1 MPSFKIDCH
10 LHYRVIQATEF
21 IFQFEAANHPWQTCK
36 QESFE
41 FQPQLD
47 FEQYERDGGLN
58 RLIRLHAPEG
68 ELRVSYHADVD
79 THIPERNTALRE
91 CEIHELPSYTL
102 FYLGSSRFCESDL
115 IGTMVQNTFGE
126 LPKGY
131 ARVQAICDWIH
142 DNIVYQAGA
151 SDSTTTARDILVNR
165 AGVCRDFAHLGIAI
179 CRALNIP
186 ARFVVGYMPFY
197 NADPDFHAIFE
208 VYLENQWVL

>member
-131 ARVQAICDWIH
+131 ARVQPSVTGFMTILCIKLDLPTVPPQRAIYWS
-142 DNIVYQAGA
+142 IVQVYVV
-151 SDSTTTARDILVNR
+151 IL
-165 AGVCRDFAHLGIAI
+165 LT
-179 CRALNIP
+179 
-186 ARFVVGYMPFY
+186 
-197 NADPDFHAIFE
+197 
-208 VYLENQWVL
+208 WVLRFAVP